1 MQDQVNPTDQT
12 RENGQKPPFW
22 LFGSFKNAFLMIFE
36 WSSMMHIMAK
46 LLRPFSINGS
56 FKTAYASHGKN
67 SKKLTRNFLDVRF
80 SRGFH
85 RKSEFSF
92 YTVKCDHSRLR
103 FPSKCAQSWKT
114 LKKGCFW
121 PYIAN
126 FWMIQIFP
134 GKTAVYVSCPYSKE
148 HSCKKAKKSLA
159 RFSVTFPDGRTDGLT
174 DQHSQAW
181 PQLKLRTVTL

>member
-1 MQDQVNPTDQT
+1 MQYEVHRSDQT
-12 RENGQKPPFW
+12 QDMNPKV
-22 LFGSFKNAFLMIFE
+22 
-36 WSSMMHIMAK
+36 
-46 LLRPFSINGS
+46 NGS

-121 PYIAN
+121 PYIAD

-134 GKTAVYVSCPYSKE
+134 GKTAVCVSYPYCTE
-148 HSCKKAKKSLA
+148 RSCKKSEKSLE
-159 RFSVTFPDGRTDGLT
+159 RFSTKTGHKLTTYLLPDITKPDLN
-174 DQHSQAW
+174 
-181 PQLKLRTVTL
+181 

>member
-1 MQDQVNPTDQT
+1 MQYEVHRSDQT
-12 RENGQKPPFW
+12 QDMNPKV
-22 LFGSFKNAFLMIFE
+22 
-36 WSSMMHIMAK
+36 
-46 LLRPFSINGS
+46 NGS

-67 SKKLTRNFLDVRF
+67 SKKLTRNFLDMRF

-121 PYIAN
+121 PYIAD

-159 RFSVTFPDGRTDGLT
+159 RFSVTFPYRLTNCNVLSSRTGST
-174 DQHSQAW
+174 SV
-181 PQLKLRTVTL
+181 K